1 MSIGMVLLTV
11 AAIFVFFGVAQRV
24 LDRMYLSDRA
34 ALVVISLMFFGT
46 LLPNLTFGSVQVSIG
61 GGLIPVGIC
70 IYLLV
75 RAGTNKERLRALL
88 GSVLTAGIV
97 YAVSAFVLPDE
108 PEQLPFD
115 PMYLNGIIAGLI
127 AYAFGRSRRGAFIC
141 GVLGVL
147 LADLKAELAHMQ
159 NEADTAFL
167 TPGGKMVAS
176 LRLAQIRESVDDGDY
191 LKLLENVKEGK
202 VFKSEEAVKWHC
214 GNCGHVY
221 EGEEAPQVCPVCA
234 HPQSYFRIKAENY

>member
-46 LLPNLTFGSVQVSIG
+46 LLPNLTFGNVQVSIG

-147 LADLKAELAHMQ
+147 LADVTVAVVNRMNGIQQTLVIGGGGAFDAMVIAGLLAVVLAELVGEILERVTRGNKAPVHSHVKHP
-159 NEADTAFL
+159 L
-167 TPGGKMVAS
+167 KG
-176 LRLAQIRESVDDGDY
+176 RE
-191 LKLLENVKEGK
+191 K
-202 VFKSEEAVKWHC
+202 
-214 GNCGHVY
+214 
-221 EGEEAPQVCPVCA
+221 
-234 HPQSYFRIKAENY
+234 

>member
-34 ALVVISLMFFGT
+34 ALVLIALMFFGT
-46 LLPNLTFGSVQVSIG
+46 LLPNLNFGNVQISIG

-70 IYLLV
+70 VYLLV

-88 GSVLTAGIV
+88 GSVMTAGIV
-97 YAVSAFVLPDE
+97 YAVSTFLLPGE

-127 AYAFGRSRRGAFIC
+127 AYALGRSRRGAFIC

-147 LADLKAELAHMQ
+147 LADVAVAVANRLNGIEQALIIGGGGAFDAMVISGLLAVVLAELVGEILERVTRGNKAPVH
-159 NEADTAFL
+159 NHVKHPL
-167 TPGGKMVAS
+167 KG
-176 LRLAQIRESVDDGDY
+176 RE
-191 LKLLENVKEGK
+191 K
-202 VFKSEEAVKWHC
+202 
-214 GNCGHVY
+214 
-221 EGEEAPQVCPVCA
+221 
-234 HPQSYFRIKAENY
+234 

>member
-34 ALVVISLMFFGT
+34 ALVLIALMFFGT
-46 LLPNLTFGSVQVSIG
+46 LLPNLTLGNVKVSIG

-75 RAGTNKERLRALL
+75 RAGTNKERMRAVV
-88 GSVLTAGIV
+88 GSLLTAGIV
-97 YAVSAFVLPDE
+97 YAVSTFILPDE

-141 GVLGVL
+141 GVLGVMLADVTVAVVNRLNGIQQTLVIGGGGAFDAMVIAGL
-147 LADLKAELAHMQ
+147 LAVVLAELVGEILERVTRG
-159 NEADTAFL
+159 NK
-167 TPGGKMVAS
+167 TPVHSHVKHPLKG
-176 LRLAQIRESVDDGDY
+176 RE
-191 LKLLENVKEGK
+191 K
-202 VFKSEEAVKWHC
+202 
-214 GNCGHVY
+214 
-221 EGEEAPQVCPVCA
+221 
-234 HPQSYFRIKAENY
+234 

>member
-34 ALVVISLMFFGT
+34 ALVLISLMFFGT

-70 IYLLV
+70 VYLLV

-147 LADLKAELAHMQ
+147 LADVTVAVVNRMNDIQQTLIIGGGGAFDAMVIAGLLAVVLAELVGEILERVTRGNKAPVHSHVKHP
-159 NEADTAFL
+159 L
-167 TPGGKMVAS
+167 KG
-176 LRLAQIRESVDDGDY
+176 RE
-191 LKLLENVKEGK
+191 K
-202 VFKSEEAVKWHC
+202 
-214 GNCGHVY
+214 
-221 EGEEAPQVCPVCA
+221 
-234 HPQSYFRIKAENY
+234 

>member
-34 ALVVISLMFFGT
+34 ALVLISLMFFGT

-115 PMYLNGIIAGLI
+115 PMYLNG
-127 AYAFGRSRRGAFIC
+127 FGRSRRGAFIC

-147 LADLKAELAHMQ
+147 LADVTVAVVNRLNGIQQTLFIGGGGAFDAMVISGLLAVVLAELVGEILERVTRGNKAPVHSHVKHP
-159 NEADTAFL
+159 L
-167 TPGGKMVAS
+167 KG
-176 LRLAQIRESVDDGDY
+176 RE
-191 LKLLENVKEGK
+191 K
-202 VFKSEEAVKWHC
+202 
-214 GNCGHVY
+214 
-221 EGEEAPQVCPVCA
+221 
-234 HPQSYFRIKAENY
+234 